1 MLIKVLMPVVTS
13 LMIIA
18 LCNHP
23 TNPKMQEIKN
33 KQITQLNQDSFP
45 VYDFSEL
52 LNNRDYLMGKIFYAS
67 YRDFIKLPGNYASQE
82 NTYLRKDAAEQF
94 MKMSDD
100 AAKEGIKLVVV
111 SGARNFEK
119 QKTIWEA
126 KWNGERLVEGK
137 NLATEI
143 KDPNERARM
152 ILLYSSMPS
161 TSRHHWGTDMDIN
174 ALEDDYFLKGQ
185 GKKEYDWLVENGPK
199 YGFCQVYSKKG
210 KDRPFGYE
218 EEKWHWSYM
227 PVSRIL
233 LENYLKNVKLS
244 DIKDFKGSETSSKL
258 DVINRYVGGISPVCK

>member
-1 MLIKVLMPVVTS
+1 MMIKVIAAAFVQA
-13 LMIIA
+13 MIIS
-18 LCNHP
+18 LCNQRE
-23 TNPKMQEIKN
+23 TPKSDVIMMDQPIQESHD
-33 KQITQLNQDSFP
+33 TFP
-45 VYDFSEL
+45 IYDLSEL

-126 KWNGERLVEGK
+126 KWNGERAVEGK
-137 NLATEI
+137 NLATEV

-152 ILLYSSMPS
+152 ILLFSSMPS

-174 ALEDDYFLKGQ
+174 ALEDDYFLKGH
-185 GKKEYDWLVENGPK
+185 GKKEYDWLVENGAK

-233 LENYLKNVKLS
+233 LENYLKNIKLS

-258 DVINRYVGGISPVCK
+258 DVINRYVGGISPACK